1 MPTSIFRQLVFA
13 VFSVSSLSAATIGPD
28 AFGYSASNVPFNFL
42 NIAGTGTRILG
53 NADDVA
59 QSVEIGFNFGFYG
72 TPQTSAYVS
81 SNGMLA
87 FGTSITSLKPRNLA
101 TEAPVSNVPVIAVL
115 WDDWTTVKTR
125 YPASDAVYTQ
135 TVGTPGSQQFI
146 VQWNNTFGCCPT
158 GTLPLVFQAILFEGS
173 GNILLQYQQVL
184 SGVGVQSAPGDN
196 GDNGST
202 AGVGIRD
209 INGHLNGRNLQWS
222 YSPGTAVIPNGSA
235 ILFSTSTVVP
245 EPSTFLLC
253 GLGGAALLLARKR
266 RR

>member
-28 AFGYSASNVPFNFL
+28 AFGYTASNVPFNFV
-42 NIAGTGTRILG
+42 NIASTGTRILG
-53 NADDVA
+53 NDDDIA
-59 QSVEIGFNFGFYG
+59 QSVGIGFNFGFYG
-72 TPQTSAYVS
+72 TTQTSAFVS

-87 FGTSITSLKPRNLA
+87 FGTSINALSARNLA
-101 TEAPVSNVPVIAVL
+101 TTTPGPNVPVIAVL
-115 WDDWTTVKTR
+115 WDDWTTVKGK

-158 GTLPLVFQAILFEGS
+158 GTQPLVFQAILFEGS

-184 SGVGVQSAPGDN
+184 SGVGVQSNPGDN
-196 GDNGST
+196 GDNGSS

-235 ILFSTSTVVP
+235 ILFSASTAVP
-245 EPSTFLLC
+245 EPSTFLLF
-253 GLGGAALLLARKR
+253 GLGGAALVLARKR